1 MPLIDPKTLQETLD
15 FMVSKGELTTVVG
28 QDGNLLYKL
37 SETGKREAEIVILKK
52 QIKNLEATISILN
65 RTLQTQT
72 NVVQKLR
79 QK

>member
-15 FMVSKGELTTVVG
+15 YMVSKGELTTVVG

-65 RTLQTQT
+65 QTLQTQT

>member
-15 FMVSKGELTTVVG
+15 YMVSKGELTTVVG

-52 QIKNLEATISILN
+52 QIKKLEATISILN

>member
-15 FMVSKGELTTVVG
+15 YMVSKGELTTVVG

>member
-15 FMVSKGELTTVVG
+15 YMVSKGELTTVVG
-28 QDGNLLYKL
+28 EDGNLLYKL

>member
-15 FMVSKGELTTVVG
+15 YMVSKGELTTVVG
-28 QDGNLLYKL
+28 EDGNLLYKL

-65 RTLQTQT
+65 RTLETQT

>member
-15 FMVSKGELTTVVG
+15 YMVSKGELTTVVG

-65 RTLQTQT
+65 RTLETQT

>member
-15 FMVSKGELTTVVG
+15 YMVSKGELTTVVG

-79 QK
+79 QL